1 MRTPGLVEEHTQV
14 WEAEPTRGR
23 AEASTQDLAEVATR
37 GRAEASTQDLAEG
50 LIQAHHILRFAGTG
64 LPSQSCS
71 RTSGELATPL
81 TLISSP
87 AFMDCKVK
95 NPRGKELPKDD
106 DLISSE
112 F

>member
-1 MRTPGLVEEHTQV
+1 MVVSIPVPAEVRTPGLVEEHTQV
-14 WEAEPTRGR
+14 WEAEP
-23 AEASTQDLAEVATR
+23 TR

-106 DLISSE
+106 HLISSRVLE
-112 F
+112 SVI